1 MNGRRRRTWIKKLH
15 EIIIKFIQMLL
26 QGPLMPVT
34 TFVDLAPK
42 LFMLCSAICGS
53 HFTNDNVQEK

>member
-1 MNGRRRRTWIKKLH
+1 
-15 EIIIKFIQMLL
+15 MLL